1 MDPLEMFTQRNA
13 RPVFP
18 LQVPHLFPGVSS
30 PQDRDPM
37 TDQQLITS
45 PISEASIIYPT
56 NKARHSHGELRG
68 ASARVRAPVCRDD
81 APASRGGV
89 SFTALHQSRGPG
101 EQDNNVWNVV

>member
-1 MDPLEMFTQRNA
+1 MFTQRNA

-18 LQVPHLFPGVSS
+18 LQVPHLFPGISP
-30 PQDRDPM
+30 PQDRDPI

-45 PISEASIIYPT
+45 PISEVSIICPT

-81 APASRGGV
+81 APASRGGI
-89 SFTALHQSRGPG
+89 SFTALHQSRGPR
-101 EQDNNVWNVV
+101 EQDNSADV